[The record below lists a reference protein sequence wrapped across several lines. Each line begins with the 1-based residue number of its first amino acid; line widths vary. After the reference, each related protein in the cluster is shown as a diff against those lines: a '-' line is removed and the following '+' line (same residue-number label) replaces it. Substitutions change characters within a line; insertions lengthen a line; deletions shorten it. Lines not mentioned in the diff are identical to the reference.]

1 MPKIVCFFFGQKA
14 KKDGYDTIIDGKIII
29 AWKVAALF

>member
-1 MPKIVCFFFGQKA
+1 MFLFWA
-14 KKDGYDTIIDGKIII
+14 ERKKDSYDTIIDGKIII